1 MEKTMLAVEAQ
12 NNINSNLQTL
22 AKRTKLT
29 IVTVTR
35 VVEEYSKDLNL
46 SRIPSST
53 ETLPTRLAENLFQI
67 LSYHK
72 LGWSHGKVV
81 SHLRKTK
88 NSHSKTASNLPVRA
102 LFKGQSR
109 LQNQMKVG
117 MQIAERLQSQLQ
129 IIEHSHKLENQLM
142 LTKVDI
148 LVRAV
153 EDLKKENDELKSE
166 LQERTSS
173 FHIIAEIKKWILDL
187 L

>member
-1 MEKTMLAVEAQ
+1 MLAVEAK
-12 NNINSNLQTL
+12 NNIKPNLQTL
-22 AKRTKLT
+22 ANRTKLS
-29 IVTVTR
+29 IGAVTK

-53 ETLPTRLAENLFQI
+53 EVLPNRLAENLYQI

-72 LGWSHGKVV
+72 LGWSHGQVV
-81 SHLRKTK
+81 SHLRNT
-88 NSHSKTASNLPVRA
+88 SISNPKHINNAPIRA

-109 LQNQMKVG
+109 LQKQMQVG